1 MAQVLAQDLHIYTDI
16 TLIWTAA
23 GWTALALRKT
33 SYLVVVCLNQRLNLA
48 MNLQPEIAKV
58 KISSQDIFLLV
69 WSILYQN

>member
-16 TLIWTAA
+16 TLIWPAA

-33 SYLVVVCLNQRLNLA
+33 SYLVVACLNQRLNLA
-48 MNLQPEIAKV
+48 MK
-58 KISSQDIFLLV
+58 SSYEPATRNYKSEDIFLLV